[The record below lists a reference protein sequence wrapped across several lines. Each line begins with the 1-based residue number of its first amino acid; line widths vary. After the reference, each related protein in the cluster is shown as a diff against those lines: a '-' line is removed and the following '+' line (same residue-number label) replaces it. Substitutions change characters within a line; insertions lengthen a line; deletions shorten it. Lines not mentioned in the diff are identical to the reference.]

1 MPRLG
6 KLTRKTGGAGERGS
20 LPQIPRVLSSLSLFS
35 RRPNYLRAWHRLP
48 WKGQYFTEFKSF
60 FFLAAYTK
68 PTRQEFRMFDVDKK
82 DFYWIRNMHF
92 SQISGFFLTSTYLIA
107 CKANDFFS
115 KIVQFVRALSSDV
128 RSSMRASLPHVIR
141 DEKEEENFQRLSPA
155 PLHVLTLAPDLSV

>member
-1 MPRLG
+1 
-6 KLTRKTGGAGERGS
+6 
-20 LPQIPRVLSSLSLFS
+20 
-35 RRPNYLRAWHRLP
+35 
-48 WKGQYFTEFKSF
+48 
-60 FFLAAYTK
+60 
-68 PTRQEFRMFDVDKK
+68 
-82 DFYWIRNMHF
+82 MHF

-115 KIVQFVRALSSDV
+115 KIVQFERALSSYV

>member
-1 MPRLG
+1 
-6 KLTRKTGGAGERGS
+6 
-20 LPQIPRVLSSLSLFS
+20 
-35 RRPNYLRAWHRLP
+35 
-48 WKGQYFTEFKSF
+48 
-60 FFLAAYTK
+60 
-68 PTRQEFRMFDVDKK
+68 
-82 DFYWIRNMHF
+82 MHF

-107 CKANDFFS
+107 CKVNDFFS

>member
-1 MPRLG
+1 
-6 KLTRKTGGAGERGS
+6 
-20 LPQIPRVLSSLSLFS
+20 
-35 RRPNYLRAWHRLP
+35 
-48 WKGQYFTEFKSF
+48 
-60 FFLAAYTK
+60 
-68 PTRQEFRMFDVDKK
+68 
-82 DFYWIRNMHF
+82 MHF

-107 CKANDFFS
+107 FKANDFFS